1 MMPTLQEALAEY
13 LGKKTAPPKEE
24 QAAETHQTHQAAETL
39 TTQQRV
45 AREVVRRSEAARS

>member
-24 QAAETHQTHQAAETL
+24 QAGKTSQQTHQAHEHL

-45 AREVVRRSEAARS
+45 AQAIVDARHK

>member
-45 AREVVRRSEAARS
+45 AQAIVDARHK